1 MKGKNKK
8 MKQEDDLL
16 KKVGTQ
22 NPFKVPDN
30 YFENFNKNILKNLP
44 EKNIMPENEIIF
56 WDKVKTWIYMAAMF
70 AGIMLMF
77 KMFNNISEN
86 NQTANNKK
94 ITPIEAIDNNSA
106 MPDIS
111 DQYIETMT
119 NDAQMDDYTLYQ
131 YLTEADTN
139 Y

>member
-1 MKGKNKK
+1 

-16 KKVGTQ
+16 KKVGTK

-30 YFENFNKNILKNLP
+30 YFENFNKNIMEKLP
-44 EKNIMPENEIIF
+44 EKNVTPEKEITL
-56 WDKVKTWIYMAAMF
+56 WDKVKPWIYMAAMF

-77 KMFNNISEN
+77 KTFNSISEN
-86 NQTANNKK
+86 AQVVNNKE
-94 ITPIEAIDNNSA
+94 TAPTEAVDSSNT
-106 MPDIS
+106 MTDIS

-119 NDAQMDDYTLYQ
+119 DYARMDDYTLYQ

>member
-1 MKGKNKK
+1 

-16 KKVGTQ
+16 KKVGTK
-22 NPFKVPDN
+22 NPFKVPNN
-30 YFENFNKNILKNLP
+30 YFENFNKNIIEKFP
-44 EKNIMPENEIIF
+44 EKNVTPEKEITL
-56 WDKVKTWIYMAAMF
+56 WDKVKPWIYMAAMF

-77 KMFNNISEN
+77 KMFNTISEN
-86 NQTANNKK
+86 AQVTNNKK
-94 ITPIEAIDNNSA
+94 TAPIEAVDNYNT

-119 NDAQMDDYTLYQ
+119 DDARMDDYTLYQ

>member
-1 MKGKNKK
+1 

-16 KKVGTQ
+16 KKVGTK

-30 YFENFNKNILKNLP
+30 YFENFNKNIMEKLP
-44 EKNIMPENEIIF
+44 EKNVTPEKEITL
-56 WDKVKTWIYMAAMF
+56 WDKVKPWIYMAAMF

-77 KMFNNISEN
+77 KMFNSISEKA
-86 NQTANNKK
+86 QVANNKE
-94 ITPIEAIDNNSA
+94 TAPIEAVDSNNTIT
-106 MPDIS
+106 DIS

-119 NDAQMDDYTLYQ
+119 DYARMDDYTLYQ